1 MDNELEDRI
10 YQAVTARVLADVAPV
25 VQAFATATQDSMQT
39 LAQMKSEISA
49 MVEQFNQSQSRWHE
63 LIASVQSVN
72 SMLADEVARLNNRV
86 AALEDR

>member
-1 MDNELEDRI
+1 MDNELEERI

-25 VQAFATATQDSMQT
+25 VQAFANATQDAMQT
-39 LAQMKSEISA
+39 LAQMKAEISA

-63 LIASVQSVN
+63 LVASVQSVN
-72 SMLADEVARLNNRV
+72 SMLADEVARLMNRV

>member
-1 MDNELEDRI
+1 MDNELEDRM

-25 VQAFATATQDSMQT
+25 VQAFADATQDAMQT

-49 MVEQFNQSQSRWHE
+49 MVEQFNQSQTRWHE
-63 LIASVQSVN
+63 LIASVQSAN

-86 AALEDR
+86 AVLEDR